1 MKSLR
6 EACTATLRAERGQLL
21 VLLIGI
27 VFVLLLGIGVLGALG
42 KALLGKGRYQR
53 AADLAAVSAARSMR
67 DDFGR
72 LFEPPLDSR
81 GLRNPL
87 HLEKSAYLARARTT
101 AIDIAAMNGVSA
113 RTVEVAFPDRE
124 SFAPLRV
131 RSAPRR
137 VEVTLLPPS
146 PLSFLR
152 GRLAVT
158 GDAAVRP
165 GPRGSSPATPPS

>member
-1 MKSLR
+1 VTDSAGQASVELVGG
-6 EACTATLRAERGQLL
+6 AVALLFVSFVGFQLL
-21 VLLIGI
+21 AFGY
-27 VFVLLLGIGVLGALG
+27 GAVMADHAAEAA
-42 KALLGKGRYQR
+42 ALALANGDDPAR
-53 AADLAAVSAARSMR
+53 AADAAVPGWPKNA
-67 DDFGR
+67 
-72 LFEPPLDSR
+72 
-81 GLRNPL
+81 
-87 HLEKSAYLARARTT
+87 
-101 AIDIAAMNGVSA
+101 
-113 RTVEVAFPDRE
+113 
-124 SFAPLRV
+124 LRV